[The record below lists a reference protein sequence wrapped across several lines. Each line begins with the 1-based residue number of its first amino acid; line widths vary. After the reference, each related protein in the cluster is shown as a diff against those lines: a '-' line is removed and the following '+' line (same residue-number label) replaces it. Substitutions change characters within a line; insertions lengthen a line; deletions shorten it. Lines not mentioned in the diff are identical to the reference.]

1 MPTYL
6 YETVP
11 QHDVAAQRFEVRQ
24 SFDDPPLQEHPVTRV
39 PVRRVI
45 SGGLATFTG
54 GKVSDTPE
62 PRGGGCGPES
72 CGCGRYS

>member
-11 QHDVAAQRFEVRQ
+11 QPDAATLRFEVRQ
-24 SFDDPPLQEHPVTRV
+24 SFDDPPLREHPVTRV

-45 SGGLATFTG
+45 SGGLATLTG
-54 GKVSDTPE
+54 GKASDALE
-62 PRGGGCGPES
+62 PQGGGCGPES
-72 CGCGRYS
+72 CGCGRFS